1 MRKFIVGIDIS
12 KEKMNLCLL
21 DGMKIVREDET
32 TNMVESVS
40 KWIRNV
46 KKSNKI
52 DLDGLIFCAE
62 YTGRYIFPLTVACH
76 EEGVFLWMEDPTR
89 IKNSF
94 GITRGKNDAVDARR
108 IAEYAARHQDKA
120 VAYKMPAKAL
130 ASIKI
135 LMADRDLVLSDKKKY
150 EAQLNDQKRFMSK
163 EDYAMQC
170 KMWRKILKVLQG
182 QLEYIDQKVDE
193 LVASDE
199 SIAHQV
205 ELLKSIDG
213 VGQCVAVNM
222 VVCTE
227 AFTRFDNARQFNCYA
242 GLAPFTYT
250 SGKSVFSKAKV
261 SQRANKQMKSL
272 LHMAA
277 VCAAT
282 HVKSSEFRDYYN
294 RRRSEGKHPM
304 CILNVIRAKLVSRM
318 FAVIKRDERYSHN
331 YERVLS
337 EKKLSTPLE
346 IS

>member
-52 DLDGLIFCAE
+52 DLDDLIFCAE
-62 YTGRYIFPLTVACH
+62 YTGRYIYPLTVACH

-205 ELLKSIDG
+205 ELLKSIE
-213 VGQCVAVNM
+213 V
-222 VVCTE
+222 
-227 AFTRFDNARQFNCYA
+227 
-242 GLAPFTYT
+242 
-250 SGKSVFSKAKV
+250 V
-261 SQRANKQMKSL
+261 SQK
-272 LHMAA
+272 
-277 VCAAT
+277 VCN
-282 HVKSSEFRDYYN
+282 FQQ
-294 RRRSEGKHPM
+294 
-304 CILNVIRAKLVSRM
+304 I
-318 FAVIKRDERYSHN
+318 
-331 YERVLS
+331 
-337 EKKLSTPLE
+337 
-346 IS
+346 